1 MRNAYSWPAWSCT
14 GADVCSTSQSS
25 TQWSMTSRSSIHS
38 RNPLSP
44 IAENV
49 YASL

>member
-1 MRNAYSWPAWSCT
+1 MRNAYSRPASSST

-25 TQWSMTSRSSIHS
+25 TQWSMTTWSSIHS
-38 RNPLSP
+38 RKPLSP